1 MGTEDEDRRAWFYSQ
16 VLPHEAA
23 LIVYASRYCRNNS
36 QEARDLVHETFLKL
50 LAYAD
55 WRTVQNPAAFATITL
70 RNLALGELKRRKII
84 SFNSFAD
91 LDRLGLADGQPAADR
106 VVESREELRLLAE
119 IVKDLPPQCRRV
131 FVLRKIQGLSHAEIG
146 EQLGISVSTV
156 ENHLTKALR
165 ICTQR
170 MAEQPAPGQRPFL
183 RPSPRKSTGIEHG

>member
-1 MGTEDEDRRAWFYSQ
+1 MATDEAERRSWFYKE

-23 LIVYASRYCRNNS
+23 LTAYASRYCRNNS

-50 LAYAD
+50 LAYPD
-55 WRTVQNPAAFATITL
+55 WRTVQNPAAFATTTL
-70 RNLALGELKRRKII
+70 RNLAIGELRRRKIV

-91 LDRLGLADGQPAADR
+91 LDRLGRHDGQPAADR
-106 VVESREELRLLAE
+106 VVEARDELRLLAE

-131 FVLRKIQGLSHAEIG
+131 FVLRKVQGLSHAEIG

-165 ICTQR
+165 ICAER
-170 MAEQPAPGQRPFL
+170 MAQQSAPGQRL
-183 RPSPRKSTGIEHG
+183 SARKRTGIEHG